1 MSVTGTTFAAS
12 VGRGFLCCFSPI
24 SVACGAARPAVAD
37 YRSKFA
43 PLDSLFRCAWSPLA
57 RSDESES
64 SQASIAVSC
73 SACQDARDQS
83 EYPRR
88 ARFYAIEISEFGKSP
103 SPRD

>member
-43 PLDSLFRCAWSPLA
+43 LDSPVEQRGFEP
-57 RSDESES
+57 
-64 SQASIAVSC
+64 
-73 SACQDARDQS
+73 
-83 EYPRR
+83 
-88 ARFYAIEISEFGKSP
+88 
-103 SPRD
+103 